1 MVNFILCEF
10 CLKKNQKPMEYNR
23 ISYMSHKKVAKH
35 HEDTNNRVIRTPTK
49 VMVFELDLKD

>member
-1 MVNFILCEF
+1 
-10 CLKKNQKPMEYNR
+10 MEYNR